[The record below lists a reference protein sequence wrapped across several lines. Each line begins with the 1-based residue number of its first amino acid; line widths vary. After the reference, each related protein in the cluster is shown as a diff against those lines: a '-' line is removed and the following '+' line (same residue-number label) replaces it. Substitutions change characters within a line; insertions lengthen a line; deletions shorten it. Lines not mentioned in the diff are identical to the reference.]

1 MGQNRY
7 FTMAMT
13 NTNKLIWVL
22 QVSNNNLNLAL
33 ILKVAL
39 ILTFKFMLDGT
50 EWIFYYGYDQ
60 KI

>member
-1 MGQNRY
+1 MVMN
-7 FTMAMT
+7 

-39 ILTFKFMLDGT
+39 ILTFKFKLDGR
-50 EWIFYYGYDQ
+50 EWIFYYGYEQ
-60 KI
+60 HKLINMGSSS